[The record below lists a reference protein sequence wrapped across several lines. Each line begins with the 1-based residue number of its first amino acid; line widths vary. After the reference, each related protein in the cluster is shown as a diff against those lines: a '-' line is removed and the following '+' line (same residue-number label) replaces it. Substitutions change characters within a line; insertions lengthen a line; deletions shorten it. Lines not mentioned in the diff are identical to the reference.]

1 MNRPSIGQRKEY
13 FDIVADAP
21 AAVRIPGT
29 RKVVRITGIKPYTME
44 RLTALWLERDLA
56 SVEVK
61 DGSDVLKD
69 MAKEPYFAVRE
80 ACIFVLNSYWKLRLV
95 YPFMWRIW
103 AYLRGYTDSQ
113 MEPVILEGKKKL
125 QLEAH
130 WRVMAYSLDM
140 RTDMMMMTKKEAEQ
154 YRAELLSAE
163 KLLSLKTFQSMAGQG
178 DSSSVSSP
186 SGTGATAA
194 S

>member
-29 RKVVRITGIKPYTME
+29 GKVVRITGIKPYTME

-69 MAKEPYFAVRE
+69 MAKEPYFAVKE

-130 WRVMAYSLDM
+130 WKVMAYSLDM

-178 DSSSVSSP
+178 DSSSASSP

-194 S
+194 N